1 MNNKKKYGEVFTP
14 FHLAREMVS
23 KIPENILKNPNTKI
37 LEPSAGHG
45 VFIIALY
52 EKLKQYH
59 TSSHILTNML
69 YAVELNPSNATILK
83 TIMPNVYQQS
93 FLDYNPPFKF
103 DIIIGN
109 PPYQELKE
117 GNKKSKQIWHLFV
130 LHSTTMLNENG
141 YLIQIHP
148 SGWRD
153 LSGNYRKIFDYIK
166 ERNLIYLSIHS
177 YKDGNK
183 YFNCA
188 TIFDWYIV
196 QNTITNNNITTI
208 RDIDGNIQE
217 YNLND
222 LDFIPNGKY
231 NEIQRLID
239 VNNPTQ
245 CFSTRNHDRKYH
257 LTPDDINK
265 YPHLYKI
272 GINKGITKCYLK
284 EKNKCP
290 YSNIPKVMWS
300 NGSSTYPIIDN
311 GELGTICFSYA
322 IIDEPD
328 KLPLIQKVLNN
339 TDFINLMKYTIVKQQ
354 SKFNYYFM
362 KKIKKDFY
370 MNYQ

>member
-1 MNNKKKYGEVFTP
+1 MDNKKKYGEVFTP
-14 FHLAREMVS
+14 YNLAKEIVS
-23 KIPENILKNPNTKI
+23 KIPEDILKNPNTKI

-59 TSSHILTNML
+59 TSSHILINML
-69 YAVELNPSNATILK
+69 YAVEINPTNVEILK
-83 TIMPNVYQQS
+83 QIMPNIYEGS
-93 FLDYNPPFKF
+93 FLDYIPPFKF

-109 PPYQELKE
+109 PPYQKLKKE
-117 GNKKSKQIWHLFV
+117 FKKSNTIWPHFV

-153 LSGNYRKIFDYIK
+153 LAGRYRKVFDYIK

-183 YFNCA
+183 YFKSTTN
-188 TIFDWYIV
+188 FDWYIV

-208 RDIDGNIQE
+208 RDIDNNE
-217 YNLND
+217 YSINLNEWE
-222 LDFIPNGKY
+222 FIPNGKFD
-231 NEIQRLID
+231 ELKQIID
-239 VNNPTQ
+239 KNNPVI
-245 CFSTRNHDRKYH
+245 CYSPHNHDRKYYF
-257 LTPDDINK
+257 TPDDINI
-265 YPHLYKI
+265 YPHVYSI

-284 EKNKCP
+284 EKYKCP
-290 YSNIPKVMWS
+290 YSNIPKVIWA
-300 NGSSTYPIIDN
+300 NGSSTYPIIS
-311 GELGTICFSYA
+311 ELGLSYFSYA

-328 KLPLIQKVLNN
+328 KLPLIEKALNN
-339 TDFINLMKYTIVKQQ
+339 PDFINLMKYTIVKYLN
-354 SKFNYYFM
+354 KFNYYFM
-362 KKIKKDFY
+362 KLLKKDFY